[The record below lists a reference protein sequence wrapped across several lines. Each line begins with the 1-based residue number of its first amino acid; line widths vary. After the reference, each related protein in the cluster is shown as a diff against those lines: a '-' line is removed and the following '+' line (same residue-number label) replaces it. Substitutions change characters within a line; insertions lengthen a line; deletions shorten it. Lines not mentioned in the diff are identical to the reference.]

1 MNYEEAMKAARR
13 GHKVAPKSLA
23 FFVYYVEE
31 NSDFGTYRR
40 VTPGNLGRSWTD
52 EDFHPTAYEKMA
64 SWVMY
69 KKDPLRKLKEFI
81 QRVSKR
87 LQLNQLS
94 SNPS

>member
-13 GHKVAPKSLA
+13 GHKVAPRNRD

-31 NSDFGTYRR
+31 TTDFGCYRR
-40 VTPGNLGRSWTD
+40 VSIGNIGQCWD
-52 EDFHPTAYEKMA
+52 EDFHPTVYEKMMT
-64 SWVMY
+64 WELY
-69 KKDPLRKLKEFI
+69 QKDPLRKLKEFI